1 MSKGQKKN
9 SENFQLVFNFYY
21 QKLYKKMGRR
31 GLKAHIL
38 KRIIVSINN
47 IKTIIP
53 VNKNELIEDKEAL
66 TRALRDS
73 ALEFR
78 KILPKIKEEQK
89 EKNSKLSKS
98 QNLSIFAKIDNASNV
113 ELGSISNLKVLDKNN
128 TDLLTVPHIINT
140 KICYNNNLQ
149 ESLFLN
155 VVQNKL
161 SESENTLNE
170 QYELRIISDWDRLWE
185 KNNNSYD
192 GELKNISNSLTNTSN
207 YVNTNSYINHI
218 LHFPIIG

>member
-1 MSKGQKKN
+1 
-9 SENFQLVFNFYY
+9 
-21 QKLYKKMGRR
+21 MGRR
-31 GLKAHIL
+31 GLKPHIL

-66 TRALRDS
+66 TKALRDS

-98 QNLSIFAKIDNASNV
+98 QNLSIFAFPAKIDNASNV
-113 ELGSISNLKVLDKNN
+113 ELGSINNLKVLDKNN
-128 TDLLTVPHIINT
+128 TDLLTVPHITNT

-161 SESENTLNE
+161 SESENILNE

-185 KNNNSYD
+185 NNNNSYD
-192 GELKNISNSLTNTSN
+192 GELKNFSNSLTNTSN

-218 LHFPIIG
+218 LNFPIIG